1 MIMIIIKIMIII
13 IIIISGGAL
22 HPKSNVMRIYIERR

>member
-1 MIMIIIKIMIII
+1 MIMIIIKIMI

>member
-1 MIMIIIKIMIII
+1 MIMIIIKIMII